1 MPTWTIISPCEKDY
15 DHPMHMNIFRVMKTV
30 YRMSD
35 ASNEPSA
42 VDEGKHI
49 ATLGYAMS
57 QEKPGSPD
65 LSSVVIHFRL
75 CTQSVTQFVVTTRP
89 MQFVDMARNICI
101 PIPPCKLTV
110 SAMADIDEFVFAT
123 STSFRGLNNPVEECD
138 VARRIWQ
145 QVQAKRYHRRLL
157 QQEVI
162 GDIID
167 IACYRTRSPRCSIC
181 DSNLI
186 YCNGC
191 QVASCESDNCPG
203 SSEPPLARCGR
214 HQKEVLCFP
223 CLEERGCTAELEKCP
238 ECKSWCCTRDMSS
251 CNGHPIDIQL
261 IPGLP
266 GSKSVLP
273 KLIVAYAKSARVHSP
288 KRGCCMECELPG
300 WRSCNSTLCWSKT
313 ICPECASGGVACLCQ
328 EVWACD
334 LCAEH
339 SPELFIRCPRCDRP
353 FCCSCSYIDEC
364 QECHRAHLCY
374 DCAEEESD
382 VDDGVMMELPKFV
395 ASCGS
400 CQAKVC
406 DRCVSHSAFSCA
418 GCLQRLCSSCRMSLC
433 DNCQELSASDDEES
447 GTGGDTGADLDV

>member
-145 QVQAKRYHRRLL
+145 QVQAKVRS
-157 QQEVI
+157 
-162 GDIID
+162 D
-167 IACYRTRSPRCSIC
+167 RTHS
-181 DSNLI
+181 
-186 YCNGC
+186 
-191 QVASCESDNCPG
+191 
-203 SSEPPLARCGR
+203 
-214 HQKEVLCFP
+214 
-223 CLEERGCTAELEKCP
+223 
-238 ECKSWCCTRDMSS
+238 
-251 CNGHPIDIQL
+251 
-261 IPGLP
+261 LP
-266 GSKSVLP
+266 
-273 KLIVAYAKSARVHSP
+273 
-288 KRGCCMECELPG
+288 
-300 WRSCNSTLCWSKT
+300 
-313 ICPECASGGVACLCQ
+313 
-328 EVWACD
+328 
-334 LCAEH
+334 
-339 SPELFIRCPRCDRP
+339 
-353 FCCSCSYIDEC
+353 
-364 QECHRAHLCY
+364 
-374 DCAEEESD
+374 
-382 VDDGVMMELPKFV
+382 
-395 ASCGS
+395 
-400 CQAKVC
+400 
-406 DRCVSHSAFSCA
+406 
-418 GCLQRLCSSCRMSLC
+418 
-433 DNCQELSASDDEES
+433 
-447 GTGGDTGADLDV
+447 